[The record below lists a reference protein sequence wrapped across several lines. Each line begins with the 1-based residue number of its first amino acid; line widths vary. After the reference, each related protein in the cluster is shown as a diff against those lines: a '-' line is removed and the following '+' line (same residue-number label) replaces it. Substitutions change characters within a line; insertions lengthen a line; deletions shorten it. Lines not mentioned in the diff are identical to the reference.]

1 MNDAIVVQMPYSQP
15 YLVRK
20 LLDPAL
26 SQLELAC
33 LDVVKQVATL
43 HVLQHNVVVFTILK
57 QVNETDNIW
66 VLAHLEHLD
75 LSPLLIYLYLLHI
88 FLVDCLD
95 CHLLAI
101 VLVRRQFH
109 EAKLAFAEIA
119 LEVIEI
125 KHIVV
130 TDRVLELLGPL
141 LLQCFVLEVEES
153 AFVRWQYNLHWI
165 KQARLT
171 LTHLSRH
178 LLHKSSDERVH
189 DLVGLAP
196 LEILLVLVAVNLVPG
211 NDGTVLLVSVC
222 FGFEQTETLEDNI
235 DLGVVLIISEP
246 LKWPRLRRV
255 LLLIVLRKV
264 ALLGFKAFLRTLIQK
279 NDLTAFLEAVRITAK
294 PYLCRTR
301 IALGSQRS
309 IGFQIAALVH
319 AEAIRILV
327 HRVAHRRH

>member
-88 FLVDCLD
+88 FFVDCLD

-101 VLVRRQFH
+101 VLVCCQLH

-130 TDRVLELLGPL
+130 TDSVLELLGPL
-141 LLQCFVLEVEES
+141 LL
-153 AFVRWQYNLHWI
+153 
-165 KQARLT
+165 
-171 LTHLSRH
+171 
-178 LLHKSSDERVH
+178 
-189 DLVGLAP
+189 
-196 LEILLVLVAVNLVPG
+196 
-211 NDGTVLLVSVC
+211 
-222 FGFEQTETLEDNI
+222 
-235 DLGVVLIISEP
+235 
-246 LKWPRLRRV
+246 
-255 LLLIVLRKV
+255 
-264 ALLGFKAFLRTLIQK
+264 
-279 NDLTAFLEAVRITAK
+279 
-294 PYLCRTR
+294 
-301 IALGSQRS
+301 
-309 IGFQIAALVH
+309 
-319 AEAIRILV
+319 
-327 HRVAHRRH
+327 